1 MHGPQLG
8 RFGGC
13 DLADKRFLD
22 LADVCEI
29 LNIASTQA
37 YALVRSG
44 DLPGTN
50 TGRPGQWRVESR
62 VLEEYL
68 SQGNERR
75 GLTAGTHSAG
85 GKPQVASAHDRG
97 ISAPR
102 RTQ

>member
-1 MHGPQLG
+1 MHGPQQG

-29 LNIASTQA
+29 LNISSTQA

-62 VLEEYL
+62 VLEGTSPKEM
-68 SQGNERR
+68 R
-75 GLTAGTHSAG
+75 GG
-85 GKPQVASAHDRG
+85 D
-97 ISAPR
+97 
-102 RTQ
+102 